1 MEALMTFTTSKLA
14 LAIGLAFASWQ
25 TAALAQSSP
34 ATRFDD
40 YVAAGL
46 PQTFELPRP
55 ADDERGAGID
65 QVVIQEK
72 LDTDVVFPDGSHA
85 TTYIGTANG
94 IEATFTR
101 IGDDLSVSV
110 SDERHEPTA
119 STGRIRRSGPPEMN
133 DAIILPPSAS
143 KRAFS
148 LAAEAQT
155 QAPRELQFWIFLH
168 DQSGETNYAKFHN
181 WYIAWWI
188 RDMENV
194 VKPGIPVKV
203 IIKDHIPGVTDFDY
217 HQGKEVS
224 TSLKELRKVADHYLE
239 STGTTPTRI
248 IKTMLFVDDVAV
260 SWGSYT
266 YGVALDGDTVAMA
279 SGTGPRHIVAHE
291 FGHTLG
297 ALHRYAQDRF
307 PCVTNMMGYV
317 TPRLSCRVYAGAND
331 VQIRQH
337 VKDALEALE
346 GQG

>member
-1 MEALMTFTTSKLA
+1 MTHISSKLA
-14 LAIGLAFASWQ
+14 LAIGLAFAGWH
-25 TAALAQSSP
+25 TTVLAQSSS
-34 ATRFDD
+34 ATLFDG

-46 PQTFELPRP
+46 PQAFALPRP
-55 ADDERGAGID
+55 ADDERGEGID
-65 QVVIQEK
+65 QVVIEEK

-85 TTYIGTANG
+85 MTYVGTSNG

-110 SDERHEPTA
+110 SDERLEPTV
-119 STGRIRRSGPPEMN
+119 STGRIRRSAAPEMN
-133 DAIILPPSAS
+133 DAITLPPSAS

-148 LAAEAQT
+148 LTAEPQT

-188 RDMENV
+188 RDMEHA

-217 HQGKEVS
+217 HRGEQVS
-224 TSLKELRKVADHYLE
+224 TTLKELRKVADRYLE
-239 STGTTPTRI
+239 STGTKPTRI
-248 IKTMLFVDDVAV
+248 IKSMLFVDDVAV
-260 SWGSYT
+260 NWGSYT
-266 YGVALDGDTVAMA
+266 YGVALDGDTAAMA

-307 PCVTNMMGYV
+307 PCVTNMMGYI
-317 TPRLSCRVYAGAND
+317 TPRFSCRVYAGAND
-331 VQIRQH
+331 LQIRQH

-346 GQG
+346 GQD

>member
-1 MEALMTFTTSKLA
+1 MEAPMTHISSKLA
-14 LAIGLAFASWQ
+14 LAIGLAFAGWQ
-25 TAALAQSSP
+25 TTVLAQSSS
-34 ATRFDD
+34 ATLFDG

-46 PQTFELPRP
+46 PQAFALPRP
-55 ADDERGAGID
+55 ADDERGEGID
-65 QVVIQEK
+65 QVVIEEK

-85 TTYIGTANG
+85 MTYVGTSNG

-110 SDERHEPTA
+110 SDERLEPTV
-119 STGRIRRSGPPEMN
+119 STGRIRRSAAPEMN
-133 DAIILPPSAS
+133 DAITLPPSAS

-148 LAAEAQT
+148 LTAEPQT

-188 RDMENV
+188 RDMEHA
-194 VKPGIPVKV
+194 VKPGIPAKV

-217 HQGKEVS
+217 HRGEQVS
-224 TSLKELRKVADHYLE
+224 TTLKELRKVADRYLE
-239 STGTTPTRI
+239 STGTKPTRI
-248 IKTMLFVDDVAV
+248 IKSMLFVDDVAV
-260 SWGSYT
+260 NWGSYT
-266 YGVALDGDTVAMA
+266 YGVALDGDTAAMA

-307 PCVTNMMGYV
+307 PCVTNMMGYI
-317 TPRLSCRVYAGAND
+317 TPRFSCRVYAGAND
-331 VQIRQH
+331 LQIRQH

-346 GQG
+346 GQD